1 MSLRKEKV
9 AIIIKSLEFT
19 IIIFKQL
26 NNQK

>member
-9 AIIIKSLEFT
+9 AIIIKSLEST